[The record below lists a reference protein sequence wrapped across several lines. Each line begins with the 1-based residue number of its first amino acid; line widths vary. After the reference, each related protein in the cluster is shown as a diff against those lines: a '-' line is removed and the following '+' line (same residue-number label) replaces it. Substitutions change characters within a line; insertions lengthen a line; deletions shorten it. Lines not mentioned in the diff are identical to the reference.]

1 MKNSFP
7 TLGVIGGGEHARM
20 FVAPSAALGL
30 DLLIY
35 ASDPNDSAAQ
45 ICKHEIGSYKDL
57 DSIRE
62 FAKKCDVVTF
72 ADELIPLSIIRA
84 IEADGVVVRP
94 SSAAIELS
102 QNKEALG
109 LKLVNYFGP
118 EYKEKSGKVLNEKP
132 LDIDYEITVMVAR
145 SPHGQATTWSP
156 TIDVKKD
163 GISVLTIT
171 PVPKLS
177 QDLSERV
184 QKLALEISKISG
196 VVGIAAVKI
205 FVKNEEVFISDLVMG
220 PHNSG
225 LWTIEGA
232 RTSQFEQH
240 LRAVLDL
247 PLGDPTMVAPIVVVG
262 NLLIGKKLG
271 DKKIEGKKIDMYRP
285 YLHLMARTPA
295 LKFHQYGKEVST
307 GHRTGH
313 ITLLGESLEDLI
325 DEIEH
330 AIDYIIGEIDE

>member
-1 MKNSFP
+1 VNNSFP
-7 TLGVIGGGEHARM
+7 TVGVIGGGELARM

-57 DSIRE
+57 DSIRK

-72 ADELIPLSIIRA
+72 ADKLIPLSIIRA

-94 SSAAIELS
+94 SCATLELS
-102 QNKEALG
+102 QNKEALK
-109 LKLVNYFGP
+109 LKLINYLDT
-118 EYKEKSGKVLNEKP
+118 EYKAKTRNVLIERP
-132 LDIDYEITVMVAR
+132 LDFDYGITVIVAR

-163 GISVLTIT
+163 GISVMTIT
-171 PVPKLS
+171 PVPQLS

-184 QKLALEISKISG
+184 QKLALELVKVSG
-196 VVGIAAVKI
+196 AVGIADVKI
-205 FVKNEEVFISDLVMG
+205 FVKDEEIFISDLVLG
-220 PHNSG
+220 PHNLG
-225 LWTIEGA
+225 LWTIDGA
-232 RTSQFEQH
+232 QTSQFEQH

-247 PLGDPTMVAPIVVVG
+247 PLGDPTMIAPIAVTG
-262 NLLIGKKLG
+262 NLVSGKKSN
-271 DKKIEGKKIDMYRP
+271 MYRP
-285 YLHLMARTPA
+285 YLHLMARSPA
-295 LKFHQYGKEVST
+295 LRFHQYRNEV
-307 GHRTGH
+307 
-313 ITLLGESLEDLI
+313 IPGESIGHVTLTGENLKELI

-330 AIDYIIGEIDE
+330 AIDYMSGKIDE

>member
-20 FVAPSAALGL
+20 FVAPSAALGI

-45 ICKHEIGSYKDL
+45 ICNHEIGSYKDL
-57 DSIRE
+57 ESILE

-72 ADELIPLSIIRA
+72 ADELISLSIIRT

-94 SSAAIELS
+94 SSTALELS
-102 QNKEALG
+102 QNKDALG
-109 LKLVNYFGP
+109 LKLINSLGP
-118 EYKEKSGKVLNEKP
+118 EYKAKSENVLIERP
-132 LDIDYEITVMVAR
+132 LDFDYQITVIVAR

-156 TIDVKKD
+156 TIGVKKD
-163 GISVLTIT
+163 GISVMTIT

-177 QDLSERV
+177 QDLSEQV
-184 QKLALEISKISG
+184 QKLALEIAKISG
-196 VVGIAAVKI
+196 VVGVAAVEI
-205 FVKNEEVFISDLVMG
+205 FVKDEEIFIADLVMG
-220 PHNSG
+220 PHNLG

-240 LRAVLDL
+240 VRAVLDL
-247 PLGDPTMVAPIVVVG
+247 PLGDPTMVAPIAVTG
-262 NLLIGKKLG
+262 NLVAGKKSN
-271 DKKIEGKKIDMYRP
+271 MYRP

-295 LKFHQYGKEVST
+295 LKFHQYGNEVST
-307 GHRTGH
+307 GAKAGH
-313 ITLLGESLEDLI
+313 ITLLGESLEDLT
-325 DEIEH
+325 DEIQH
-330 AIDYIIGEIDE
+330 AIDYMIGEIDE

>member
-20 FVAPSAALGL
+20 FVAPSAALGV

-35 ASDPNDSAAQ
+35 ASDLNDSAAQ

-57 DSIRE
+57 DSIRK
-62 FAKKCDVVTF
+62 FAKKCDVITF

-94 SSAAIELS
+94 SSAALELS
-102 QNKEALG
+102 QNKEAFG
-109 LKLVNYFGP
+109 LKLINYLDP
-118 EYKEKSGKVLNEKP
+118 EYKEETGKVLTERP
-132 LDIDYEITVMVAR
+132 LDFDYEITVMVAR
-145 SPHGQATTWSP
+145 SPHGQASTWSP
-156 TIDVKKD
+156 TMDVKKD
-163 GISVLTIT
+163 ELNVMTIT
-171 PVPKLS
+171 PAPKLS

-184 QKLALEISKISG
+184 QKVAIEIAKISG
-196 VVGIAAVKI
+196 VVGVAAVEILVKGGDI
-205 FVKNEEVFISDLVMG
+205 FINDLEMG

-247 PLGDPTMVAPIVVVG
+247 PLGDPTMTAPIAVTG
-262 NLLIGKKLG
+262 NLVAGKKSN
-271 DKKIEGKKIDMYRP
+271 MYRP

-295 LKFHQYGKEVST
+295 LKFHQYRNEVSQ
-307 GHRTGH
+307 GHKAGH
-313 ITLLGESLEDLI
+313 VTLLGEILEDLTNQI
-325 DEIEH
+325 QH
-330 AIDYIIGEIDE
+330 AIDYVSGEIDE

>member
-1 MKNSFP
+1 MNNSFP
-7 TLGVIGGGEHARM
+7 TIGVIGGGELARM

-57 DSIRE
+57 DSIRK

-72 ADELIPLSIIRA
+72 ADKLIPLSIIRA

-94 SSAAIELS
+94 SCATLELS
-102 QNKEALG
+102 QNKEALK
-109 LKLVNYFGP
+109 LKLINYLDT
-118 EYKEKSGKVLNEKP
+118 EYKAKTRNVLVERP
-132 LDIDYEITVMVAR
+132 LDFDYEITVIVAR

-163 GISVLTIT
+163 GISVMTIT
-171 PVPKLS
+171 PVPQLS

-184 QKLALEISKISG
+184 QKLALELVKVSG
-196 VVGIAAVKI
+196 AVGIADVKI
-205 FVKNEEVFISDLVMG
+205 FVKDEEIFIGDLVLG
-220 PHNSG
+220 PHNLG
-225 LWTIEGA
+225 LWTIDGA
-232 RTSQFEQH
+232 QTSQFEQH

-247 PLGDPTMVAPIVVVG
+247 PLGDPTMIAPIAVTG
-262 NLLIGKKLG
+262 NLLSGKKSN
-271 DKKIEGKKIDMYRP
+271 MYRP

-295 LKFHQYGKEVST
+295 LRFHQYRNEV
-307 GHRTGH
+307 
-313 ITLLGESLEDLI
+313 IPGESIGHVTLTGENLNELI

-330 AIDYIIGEIDE
+330 AIDYMSGKIDE

>member
-1 MKNSFP
+1 MNNSFP
-7 TLGVIGGGEHARM
+7 TVGVIGGGELARM

-57 DSIRE
+57 DSSRE

-72 ADELIPLSIIRA
+72 ADTFIPLSIIRA

-94 SSAAIELS
+94 SCATLELS
-102 QNKEALG
+102 QNKEALK
-109 LKLVNYFGP
+109 LKLINYLDT
-118 EYKEKSGKVLNEKP
+118 EYKAKTRNVLVERP
-132 LDIDYEITVMVAR
+132 LDFDYEITVIVAR

-163 GISVLTIT
+163 GISVMTIT
-171 PVPKLS
+171 PVPQLS

-184 QKLALEISKISG
+184 QKLALELVKVSG
-196 VVGIAAVKI
+196 AVGIADVKI
-205 FVKNEEVFISDLVMG
+205 FVKDEEIFIGDLVLG
-220 PHNSG
+220 PHNLG
-225 LWTIEGA
+225 LWTIDGA
-232 RTSQFEQH
+232 QTSQFEQH

-247 PLGDPTMVAPIVVVG
+247 PLGDPTMIAPIAVTG
-262 NLLIGKKLG
+262 NLVAGKKSN
-271 DKKIEGKKIDMYRP
+271 MYRP

-295 LKFHQYGKEVST
+295 LRFHQYRNEV
-307 GHRTGH
+307 
-313 ITLLGESLEDLI
+313 IPGESIGHVTLTGENLKELI

-330 AIDYIIGEIDE
+330 AIDYMSGKIDE

>member
-7 TLGVIGGGEHARM
+7 TLGVIGGGDHARM
-20 FVAPSAALGL
+20 FVAPSTALGI

-45 ICKHEIGSYKDL
+45 ICKYEIGSYKDL

-72 ADELIPLSIIRA
+72 AHELIPLSIIRA

-94 SSAAIELS
+94 SSVVLELS
-102 QNKEALG
+102 QNKE
-109 LKLVNYFGP
+109 KT
-118 EYKEKSGKVLNEKP
+118 GKVLIDRP

-145 SPHGQATTWSP
+145 SPHGQTTTWSP
-156 TIDVKKD
+156 TLDVKKD
-163 GISVLTIT
+163 EISVMTIT

-177 QDLSERV
+177 QDLSERS
-184 QKLALEISKISG
+184 QKMAIEIAKISG
-196 VVGIAAVKI
+196 LVGVAAVEI
-205 FVKNEEVFISDLVMG
+205 FVKDEEMFISDLVMG
-220 PHNSG
+220 PHNLG

-240 LRAVLDL
+240 VRAVLDL
-247 PLGDPTMVAPIVVVG
+247 PLGDPTMVAPIAVTG
-262 NLLIGKKLG
+262 NLVAGKKSN
-271 DKKIEGKKIDMYRP
+271 MYRP

-295 LKFHQYGKEVST
+295 LKFHQYRNEVSQ
-307 GHRTGH
+307 GHKTGH
-313 ITLLGESLEDLI
+313 ITLLGEILEDLM
-325 DEIEH
+325 DEIQH
-330 AIDYIIGEIDE
+330 AIDYMSGEIDE